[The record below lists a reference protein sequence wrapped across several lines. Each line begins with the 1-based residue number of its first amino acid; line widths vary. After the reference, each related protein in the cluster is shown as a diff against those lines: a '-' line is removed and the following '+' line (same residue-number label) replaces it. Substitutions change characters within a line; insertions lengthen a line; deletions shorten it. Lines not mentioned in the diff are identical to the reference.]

1 MPVQPFFFYSLNL
14 EAHACHHILAASLF
28 MVVIRFCSF
37 ALVNCGGR
45 LICHVVRLLVN
56 SSPRH
61 SAILI
66 FYVIHLKIFLIYAI
80 IYK

>member
-1 MPVQPFFFYSLNL
+1 MTVQPFFFYSLNL

-28 MVVIRFCSF
+28 RVVIRFCSF

-56 SSPRH
+56 SVTH
-61 SAILI
+61 
-66 FYVIHLKIFLIYAI
+66 FYGHYLEMFDFNK
-80 IYK
+80 